1 MSDLSFDTLTI
12 RVPLKLKR
20 HGGRKLV
27 IVPEGAGV
35 PVRAKAAPDDTLLK
49 ALARAHRWRRMLENG
64 KASSINELAEIENIN
79 ASYISRI
86 LRLTFLAPDIV
97 TAILNGRQPRTLQ
110 LADMLEDVP
119 VEWQRQREGF
129 GIPLSK

>member
-1 MSDLSFDTLTI
+1 MSELSFDTFTI

-20 HGGRKLV
+20 HGGRKLI
-27 IVPEGAGV
+27 IVPEGAGM
-35 PVRAKAAPDDTLLK
+35 PVRAKATPDDTLLK
-49 ALARAHRWRRMLENG
+49 ALARAHRWRRMLESG
-64 KASSINELAEIENIN
+64 QARSINELAEIEKIN

-110 LADMLEDVP
+110 LANLMDDMP
-119 VEWQRQREGF
+119 VEWDRQRERY
-129 GIPLSK
+129 GIAR

>member
-1 MSDLSFDTLTI
+1 M
-12 RVPLKLKR
+12 
-20 HGGRKLV
+20 
-27 IVPEGAGV
+27 
-35 PVRAKAAPDDTLLK
+35 PVRTKAAPDDTLLK

-64 KASSINELAEIENIN
+64 KASSINELAEIEKIN

-129 GIPLSK
+129 SAS

>member
-1 MSDLSFDTLTI
+1 MSELSFDTFTI
-12 RVPLKLKR
+12 RVPLKLRR

-27 IVPEGAGV
+27 IVPERAGV
-35 PVRAKAAPDDTLLK
+35 PTRTKATHDDTLLK

-64 KASSINELAEIENIN
+64 QASSINELAEIEKIN

-110 LADMLEDVP
+110 LADLLGDVA
-119 VEWQRQREGF
+119 VEWGEQMEVFTFPAG
-129 GIPLSK
+129 

>member
-1 MSDLSFDTLTI
+1 LRGNLAARRPKIHLTDCPIFPSQLS
-12 RVPLKLKR
+12 
-20 HGGRKLV
+20 
-27 IVPEGAGV
+27 GV
-35 PVRAKAAPDDTLLK
+35 PVRTKAAPDDTLLK

-64 KASSINELAEIENIN
+64 KASSINELAEIEKIN

-119 VEWQRQREGF
+119 VEWQRQREGLF
-129 GIPLSK
+129 F

>member
-1 MSDLSFDTLTI
+1 
-12 RVPLKLKR
+12 
-20 HGGRKLV
+20 
-27 IVPEGAGV
+27 
-35 PVRAKAAPDDTLLK
+35 
-49 ALARAHRWRRMLENG
+49 MLENG

>member
-1 MSDLSFDTLTI
+1 MTADVSINTLTI
-12 RVPLKLKR
+12 RVPLTLR
-20 HGGRKLV
+20 RYGGRKLV
-27 IVPEGAGV
+27 IVPEGGGV
-35 PVRAKAAPDDTLLK
+35 PVRTKPTPDDTLLK

-64 KASSINELAEIENIN
+64 KASSINELAEIEKIN

-97 TAILNGRQPRTLQ
+97 TAILNGHQPRTLQ

-119 VEWQRQREGF
+119 VEWERQRGMF
-129 GIPLSK
+129 MCG

>member
-1 MSDLSFDTLTI
+1 M
-12 RVPLKLKR
+12 
-20 HGGRKLV
+20 
-27 IVPEGAGV
+27 
-35 PVRAKAAPDDTLLK
+35 PVRTKAAPDDTLLK

-64 KASSINELAEIENIN
+64 KASSINELAEIEKIN

-119 VEWQRQREGF
+119 VEWQRQREGLF
-129 GIPLSK
+129 F